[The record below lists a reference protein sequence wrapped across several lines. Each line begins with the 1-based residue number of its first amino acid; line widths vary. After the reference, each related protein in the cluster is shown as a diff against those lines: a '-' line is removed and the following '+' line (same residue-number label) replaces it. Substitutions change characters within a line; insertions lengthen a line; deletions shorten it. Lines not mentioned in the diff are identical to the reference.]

1 MSKVTLTELPDKIA
15 KSLLEIEAVALQ
27 PNDPFTWTSGI
38 KSPIYCDNRLTMTYP
53 EIRDLIA
60 EGFAAIIRER
70 YPNAEVIA
78 GTSTAG
84 IPHAA
89 WVAQKLNLPMAYI
102 RDKAKGHGK
111 QNQIEGKVLPGQ
123 KVVVI
128 EDLISTGGSSIKAAL
143 AVREA
148 GAEVL
153 AVLAIFTYEFDS
165 AKQAFEAEQVPLAT
179 LSNYS
184 ALIQS
189 AVELGKVAADDVA
202 TLQAWRQDPQSF
214 GK

>member
-1 MSKVTLTELPDKIA
+1 MSNVSLAALPNEIA
-15 KSLLEIEAVALQ
+15 KSLLEIGAVALR
-27 PNDPFTWTSGI
+27 PNDPFTWTSGL

-53 EIRDLIA
+53 AIRNLVA
-60 EGFAAIIRER
+60 EGFATIIRER
-70 YPNAEVIA
+70 FPDAQVIA

-111 QNQIEGKVLPGQ
+111 QNQIEGRIEPGQ
-123 KVVVI
+123 KVIVI
-128 EDLISTGGSSIKAAL
+128 EDLISTGGSSLKAAQ

-148 GAEVL
+148 GAEVS
-153 AVLAIFTYEFDS
+153 AVLAIFTYQFPH
-165 AKQAFEAEQVPLAT
+165 AAQAFENEGFTLDT

-184 ALIQS
+184 ALIET
-189 AVELGKVAADDVA
+189 AVQLGKVAEADVA
-202 TLQAWRQDPQSF
+202 ALQAWRNDPESF

>member
-1 MSKVTLTELPDKIA
+1 MSKVTLTELPLTIA
-15 KSLLEIEAVALQ
+15 KSLLAIEAVALR

-38 KSPIYCDNRLTMTYP
+38 KSPIYCDNRLTMSYP

-60 EGFAAIIRER
+60 EGFATLIREL
-70 YPNAEVIA
+70 YPDTEVIA

-111 QNQIEGKVLPGQ
+111 QNQIEGRIAPGQ

-128 EDLISTGGSSIKAAL
+128 EDLISTGGSSLKAAL

-148 GAEVL
+148 GAEVQS
-153 AVLAIFTYEFDS
+153 VLAIFTYQFES
-165 AKQAFEAEQVPLAT
+165 AVQAFEAESVPLQT

-184 ALIQS
+184 ALIQA
-189 AVELGKVAADDVA
+189 AVEVGKVDETDVDA
-202 TLQAWRQDPQSF
+202 LQAWRNDPHSF

>member
-1 MSKVTLTELPDKIA
+1 MSELLLLPRQIA
-15 KSLLEIEAVALQ
+15 TKLLEIEAVALS
-27 PNDPFTWTSGI
+27 PKDLFTWTSGI

-53 EIRDLIA
+53 AIRDLIA
-60 EGFAAIIRER
+60 EGFAAVIRER

-89 WVAQKLNLPMAYI
+89 WVSQKLNLPMAYI

-111 QNQIEGKVLPGQ
+111 QNQIEGRITPGQ

-128 EDLISTGGSSIKAAL
+128 EDLISTGGSSLKAGL

-153 AVLAIFTYEFDS
+153 AVLAIFTYQFES
-165 AKQAFEAEQVPLAT
+165 ALTAFAAENMPLET

-184 ALIQS
+184 ELIQ
-189 AVELGKVAADDVA
+189 AALELGKIADSDIAA
-202 TLQAWRQDPQSF
+202 LQAWREDPHSF